1 MTSERKIPELVA
13 PAGSLAAFQAG
24 LEAGADAFYLGVGRW
39 NARARAHNFGLDE
52 FEAVVAAARE
62 KGRRI
67 YLALN
72 ILVRDSEI
80 QEILP
85 ILERAE
91 ACRVDA
97 VILQDLG
104 LLSLLRKEFPSL
116 RLHASTQM
124 FLHNSLHVHAL
135 ARRGIRRVILPRE
148 LRLEEIQAIR
158 SRCGVEVEVFVHGA
172 LCFSFS
178 GMCLAS
184 SWLFGFEASGNRGA
198 CKQVCRFAF
207 NGGRTPYPFSMKDLE
222 GRTHLKGLLSAGVDA
237 LKIEGRLRN
246 ADYVGETVAYYR
258 LCLDAWAAGKDLP
271 APPARWRFGRR
282 TTPGFFAPLAYGQMI
297 FSQTEDEPWTGEPVG
312 TVRTVRKGKAKI
324 TFSRKVRAGDRL
336 RILKENGV
344 RVLEFTWV
352 GPTRDEAEIE
362 VEDRSSPRVNWKVYR
377 LGTSRAPVARSLRRT
392 PVRLKTLETE
402 LAVSSRNGLLDV
414 EATCQGLG
422 SFRKLY
428 PLPHRSGMPP
438 LSPERVSACFRRAGQ
453 SPFRVTTVRVSLE
466 DPLAVSMADLNG
478 IRRTFFL
485 EFDQECDSRQ
495 RERNE
500 ERRQRIRR
508 TLEILSD
515 EKRRAEPLPTLRPI
529 PLSDVAEARDDDRSA
544 DGRLWVE
551 IPLFV
556 SEDRLKDVFR
566 ELQGLVENQGVGF
579 VCHSPGWIDWLKE
592 RVERN
597 RIASGSY
604 LYCLNRLA
612 VRFLRDAGCGYVLVS
627 PDFPEQDRRDLL
639 RLGGTALPPEEP
651 KRCFVTRLAVPDL
664 RLWRDKCALQ
674 ALRRAEYTEVVL
686 AEPDAEPD

>member
-1 MTSERKIPELVA
+1 MSIMTSQRKIPELVA
-13 PAGSLAAFQAG
+13 PAGSPATFQAG
-24 LEAGADAFYLGVGRW
+24 LQAGADAFYLGVGRW

-52 FEAVVAAARE
+52 LEALVAAARE
-62 KGRRI
+62 MGRRI

-80 QEILP
+80 HEILP

-116 RLHASTQM
+116 KLHASTQM
-124 FLHNSLHVHAL
+124 FLHNSLHVRAL
-135 ARRGIRRVILPRE
+135 VQRGIRRVILPRE
-148 LRLEEIQAIR
+148 LRLEEIRAIR
-158 SRCGVEVEVFVHGA
+158 SLCDAEVEVFVHGA

-184 SWLFGFEASGNRGA
+184 SWLFGFETSGNRGA
-198 CKQVCRFAF
+198 CRQICRFAF
-207 NGGRTPYPFSMKDLE
+207 EGGRTAYPFSMRDLE
-222 GRTHLKGLLSAGVDA
+222 GRTHLRGLLSAGVDA

-258 LCLDAWAAGKDLP
+258 RCLDAWAAGKELP

-282 TTPGFFAPLAYGQMI
+282 TTPGFFAPLAYSQMV
-297 FSQTEDEPWTGEPVG
+297 FAQAESDPWTGEPVG
-312 TVRTVRKGKAKI
+312 TVRSVRKGKAKI

-377 LGTSRAPVARSLRRT
+377 LGTSRAPAARSLGRT

-402 LAVSSRNGLLDV
+402 LTVSSKRGVLDV

-428 PLPHRSGMPP
+428 PLPQRSGMPP
-438 LSPERVSACFRRAGQ
+438 LSPERVSACFSRTGQ
-453 SPFRVTTVRVSLE
+453 GPFRVTTVRVSLE

-485 EFDQECDSRQ
+485 EFDQVCASRL

-500 ERRQRIRR
+500 ARRQRIRR
-508 TLEILSD
+508 MLEILSE
-515 EKRRAEPLPTLRPI
+515 EKRRTEPPPALRPI
-529 PLSDVAEARDDDRSA
+529 PLSNLAEAREDDRSA
-544 DGRLWVE
+544 DGLLWVE

-556 SEDRLKDVFR
+556 SEKRLKDVFKQL
-566 ELQGLVENQGVGF
+566 EGLVDNQRIGF
-579 VCHSPGWIDWLKE
+579 VCPSLGWVDWLQE
-592 RVERN
+592 RVENN
-597 RIASGSY
+597 RIASGGY

-612 VRFLRDAGCGYVLVS
+612 VLFLRDAGCAYVLVS
-627 PDFPEQDRRDLL
+627 PDFPEQDRKDLL
-639 RLGGTALPPEEP
+639 RLVGTALPFEEP

-664 RLWRDKCALQ
+664 KFWRDKHALQ
-674 ALRRAEYTEVVL
+674 VVRRAEYTEVVL
-686 AEPDAEPD
+686 AEPD